1 MKRWTALLDSST
13 WIAAASATAALWVA
27 MAWLSPAQAQS
38 PTLTHLMQQFPL
50 RIEGRA
56 STVAQVGIEYRF
68 TPQVLRKLGSV
79 AWSIENK
86 PAWARFDI
94 ATGTLSGK
102 PSQRQLGVTQNVRIS
117 VTDGVTTQ
125 TLPVFTLRVVPLV
138 PGSKTTPEAKAD
150 CIPRPSLQSLPL
162 ITSNPPAHIETLQRY
177 QYAPTVHGD
186 AVEGL
191 TFAVVGKP
199 DWASFDSHSGA
210 LSGRPGPLQAGV
222 YPNIRV
228 LVSDG
233 ERVAQL
239 PPFSITVQAG
249 NRTAT
254 SATRVSAV
262 ELPTRQ
268 PRLPG

>member
-56 STVAQVGIEYRF
+56 STVAPVGIDYRF

-79 AWSIENK
+79 AWAIENK
-86 PAWARFDI
+86 PVWARFDI

-125 TLPVFTLRVVPLV
+125 TLPAFTLRVVPLV
-138 PGSKTTPEAKAD
+138 PGSKSAPEAKAD

-199 DWASFDSHSGA
+199 DWAIFDTRSGA

-249 NRTAT
+249 NRAAT

-268 PRLPG
+268 PRWPG